1 MIIHLTSFFLVAT
14 ATTLFFLGGV
24 IAGSDEWKHDLD
36 SANAL
41 LSQGKY
47 IDAIALYDTV
57 LRISLPLMILNFQ
70 RKIKRIIYHII
81 NEHYHISDYIDTTPL
96 FLI

>member
-1 MIIHLTSFFLVAT
+1 MIIRLTSFFLVAT

-24 IAGSDEWKHDLD
+24 IANESGSDDWKHDLD

-47 IDAIALYDTV
+47 TDAIALYDTV
-57 LRISLPLMILNFQ
+57 LRISPSL
-70 RKIKRIIYHII
+70 
-81 NEHYHISDYIDTTPL
+81 
-96 FLI
+96 